1 MKLAIDNYIGGWDGI
16 SEKEIRENLASLK
29 EGEDLELTINSPGG
43 DVYEGIAI
51 FNTIR
56 ETAKTHNVIVTVNG
70 LAASMATYIAL
81 AARTVKADSVV
92 RVSDNSIFMIHN
104 PWTFSFGDY
113 RDFEKTGNYLK
124 QLAGVLCGVY
134 SFVSKK
140 EKTEVASL
148 MDAET
153 FFVGKEISDNGFANE
168 FEETTKQED
177 SSEVETDGIESR
189 DSLVVN
195 AKLKIKNC
203 YESLKKAYEDM
214 EEKPIDKAA
223 ALLKIENTNLENS
236 INENKN
242 QNTNGGSMKG
252 EELKVKDAACYNE
265 IFALGEKSAI
275 EKERERVSAHL
286 RLAEKCG
293 GYELA
298 AKFIAEGKSTADADV
313 QGAYMDYAMKQ
324 SKIQNRADDDPPA
337 TQTESGNKDAD
348 EAALI
353 AEFDKGFFG
362 KGE

>member
-1 MKLAIDNYIGGWDGI
+1 M
-16 SEKEIRENLASLK
+16 
-29 EGEDLELTINSPGG
+29 
-43 DVYEGIAI
+43 
-51 FNTIR
+51 
-56 ETAKTHNVIVTVNG
+56 
-70 LAASMATYIAL
+70 
-81 AARTVKADSVV
+81 
-92 RVSDNSIFMIHN
+92 
-104 PWTFSFGDY
+104 
-113 RDFEKTGNYLK
+113 
-124 QLAGVLCGVY
+124 
-134 SFVSKK
+134 
-140 EKTEVASL
+140 
-148 MDAET
+148 
-153 FFVGKEISDNGFANE
+153 
-168 FEETTKQED
+168 
-177 SSEVETDGIESR
+177 
-189 DSLVVN
+189 N

-203 YESLKKAYEDM
+203 YESLKKAYEDTD
-214 EEKPIDKAA
+214 EKPIDKAA

-265 IFALGEKSAI
+265 IFALGEKAAI

>member
-1 MKLAIDNYIGGWDGI
+1 MKLAIDKYIGGWDGI

-92 RVSDNSIFMIHN
+92 RVSENSIFMIHN

-140 EKTEVASL
+140 EKAEVASL
-148 MDAET
+148 MDVET

-168 FEETTKQED
+168 FEEITKQED
-177 SSEVETDGIESR
+177 SSEAKTDGIESR

-203 YESLKKAYEDM
+203 YESLKKAYEDT

-242 QNTNGGSMKG
+242 QK
-252 EELKVKDAACYNE
+252 
-265 IFALGEKSAI
+265 
-275 EKERERVSAHL
+275 R
-286 RLAEKCG
+286 
-293 GYELA
+293 
-298 AKFIAEGKSTADADV
+298 
-313 QGAYMDYAMKQ
+313 
-324 SKIQNRADDDPPA
+324 
-337 TQTESGNKDAD
+337 
-348 EAALI
+348 
-353 AEFDKGFFG
+353 
-362 KGE
+362 